1 MNASHRTLKAVIM
14 AGGFGTRLRPL
25 TSRIPKPMVPIM
37 NKPMIEH
44 IVRLLVK
51 HGIKDIVVLV
61 FYHPNIIKNFLQDG
75 SQFGASIK
83 YMKADS
89 DYGTAGSVRNAY
101 ELLEGSRILVISGD
115 VLTDFDLKKALAY
128 HEARK
133 SKATLVLTHV
143 NDPLQ
148 YGLVITEEDGKI
160 VRFLEKPTWGEVFSD
175 AVNTGIY
182 VIEPDV
188 IETVPYR
195 EEYDF
200 SKDLFP
206 LMLRQKMRLY
216 GYSAEGYWRDVGN
229 LNEYIDAQLDCL
241 DNKVAVA
248 IEGREIRY
256 NGARII
262 APMETVI
269 PPTLKARGTVV
280 IGKNVRLGDNLELT
294 DSIIGDNTS
303 VDSDSSINR
312 SILWDNVTIGAHTR
326 ITGDVIASNTIVGE
340 RVQIEENVFIS
351 DDCIIGKRA
360 YIRPNVKLWPK
371 KVVDAGATLSRS
383 LVWEDKW
390 LSAIFTDARVTGT
403 SNIEMNPEFAA
414 KLGAAFGSLLGTGK
428 YVVCSRDSD
437 TVSRMINRSLIVGF
451 MSAGTNVYDLRSEP
465 VPIVRHELRS
475 GRAAGGVHVRKS
487 PLDPDLTDIIFFDS
501 DGRDLAP
508 SKARSVERLFFGE
521 EFSRATHDQVGDIY
535 FPERAVESY
544 REHFIKSLDIEAIKE
559 KKFNVVIDYSNGVAS
574 TLFPT
579 ILGSLNA
586 TVVALNAYL
595 DPKRLTRTQRQLQI
609 DLQQL
614 RDIVKSLNYDFGF
627 MFDAGAEKIFV
638 VNKAGEFIEEDRLLS
653 LVTELFAAAD
663 PQAKRIAVPFSAS
676 REVDLVGQEH
686 GIEIVRT
693 KATHQALM
701 NAACEGSFDFVG
713 GTKGGFIFPH
723 FLFASDAMF
732 SVAKLLEMTARTG
745 LMFEDLDKM
754 VPKFKMVKKNV
765 DCPWSEKGS
774 IMRRLID
781 LTKDEN
787 RETVDGIKVHY
798 KDGTWVHLLP
808 DKERALFHINA
819 ESASE
824 AQASSMVEKFETKI
838 NLWLSEW
845 AQGSKPGNL

>member
-1 MNASHRTLKAVIM
+1 MLKAVIM

-25 TSRIPKPMVPIM
+25 TSKIPKPMVPIM

-51 HGIKDIVVLV
+51 HGIKEIVVLV
-61 FYHPNIIKNFLQDG
+61 FYHPNVIKNFLQDG

-83 YMKADS
+83 YVKADS

-101 ELLEGSRILVISGD
+101 ELLHGSRVLVISGD
-115 VLTDFDLKKALAY
+115 VLTDFDLKKVVAY
-128 HEARK
+128 HESKK

-148 YGLVITEEDGKI
+148 FGLVITEADGKI

-182 VIEPDV
+182 VVEPDV
-188 IETVPYR
+188 IEMIPYR

-200 SKDLFP
+200 SKQLFP
-206 LMLRQKMRLY
+206 LMLKQKLPLY

-229 LNEYIDAQLDCL
+229 LNEYIEAQLDCL
-241 DNKVAVA
+241 DGKVTVA
-248 IEGREIRY
+248 TDGKETARK
-256 NGARII
+256 GARII
-262 APMETVI
+262 APKGFTI
-269 PPTLKARGTVV
+269 PPSMKAKGTVV
-280 IGKNVRLGDNLELT
+280 IGKNVNIGENVELA

-303 VDSDSSINR
+303 LDSNSTINR
-312 SILWDNVTIGAHTR
+312 SILWDNITIGPYSKL
-326 ITGDVIASNTIVGE
+326 TGDVIASNTMVGE
-340 RVQIEENVFIS
+340 RVQIDENVFIS
-351 DDCIIGKRA
+351 DDCIIGRRA
-360 YIRPNVKLWPK
+360 HIRPNVKLWPK
-371 KVVDAGATLSRS
+371 KVVDVGATLSRS

-414 KLGAAFGSLLGTGK
+414 KLGAAFGSLLGSGK
-428 YVVCSRDSD
+428 YVVSSRDSD
-437 TVSRMINRSLIVGF
+437 TVSRMINRSMIVGF
-451 MSAGTNVYDLRSEP
+451 MSAGTNVYDLRGEP

-475 GRAAGGVHVRKS
+475 GRAAGGIHVRKS

-501 DGRDLAP
+501 DGRDLSP
-508 SKARSVERLFFGE
+508 SKVRSVERLFFGE
-521 EFSRATHDQVGDIY
+521 EFARAPHDQVGDIH
-535 FPERAVESY
+535 FPERANESY
-544 REHFIKSLDIEAIKE
+544 REDFIKSLDIDAIRE

-579 ILGSLNA
+579 IVGSLNA
-586 TVVALNAYL
+586 SVVALNAYL
-595 DPKRLTRTQRQLQI
+595 DPRRLTRPQRQLQT

-614 RDIVKSLNYDFGF
+614 KDIVKSLNYDFGF

-638 VNKAGEFIEEDRLLS
+638 VNKEGQFIEEDRLLS
-653 LVTELFAAAD
+653 LVTKLFAVAN
-663 PQAKRIAVPFSAS
+663 PQAKKIAVPFSAS
-676 REVDLVGQEH
+676 REVDLVAAEH
-686 GIEIVRT
+686 GLEVVRT

-701 NAACEGSFDFVG
+701 NAAYEGDYDFVG
-713 GTKGGFIFPH
+713 GTKGGFIFPN

-732 SVAKLLEMTARTG
+732 SVAKILEMTARTG
-745 LMFEDLDKM
+745 LTLSDLDGM
-754 VPKFKMVKKNV
+754 VPKFRMVKKNV

-781 LTKDEN
+781 LTKDEK

-798 KDGTWVHLLP
+798 KDGTWIHLLP
-808 DKERALFHINA
+808 DKERAIFHINA
-819 ESASE
+819 ESSDE
-824 AQASSMVEKFETKI
+824 EQASSVVERFESRI
-838 NLWLSEW
+838 NSWLSDW
-845 AQGSKPGNL
+845 AKGNSPGTE

>member
-1 MNASHRTLKAVIM
+1 MLKAVIM

-25 TSRIPKPMVPIM
+25 TSKIPKPMVPIM

-51 HGIKDIVVLV
+51 HGIKEIVVLV
-61 FYHPNIIKNFLQDG
+61 FYHPNVIKNFLQDG

-83 YMKADS
+83 YVKADS

-101 ELLEGSRILVISGD
+101 DLLQGSRVLVISGD
-115 VLTDFDLKKALAY
+115 VLTDFDLNKVIAY
-128 HEARK
+128 HESKK

-148 YGLVITEEDGKI
+148 FGLVITEADGKI

-188 IETVPYR
+188 IEMIPYR

-200 SKDLFP
+200 SKELFP
-206 LMLRQKMRLY
+206 LMLKQKLPLY

-229 LNEYIDAQLDCL
+229 LNEYIEAQLDCL
-241 DNKVAVA
+241 DNKVTVA
-248 IEGREIRY
+248 IDGIETSF
-256 NGARII
+256 NGARIV
-262 APMETVI
+262 APKDFTIPPSMKAKGTVI
-269 PPTLKARGTVV
+269 
-280 IGKNVRLGDNLELT
+280 IGKNVNIGENVELV
-294 DSIIGDNTS
+294 DSIVGDNTS
-303 VDSDSSINR
+303 IDSESSVSR
-312 SILWDNVTIGAHTR
+312 SILWDNITIGAYSK

-340 RVQIEENVFIS
+340 RAEIEENVFIS
-351 DDCIIGKRA
+351 DDCIIGTRA
-360 YIRPNVKLWPK
+360 HIRPNVKLWPK

-414 KLGAAFGSLLGTGK
+414 KLGAAFGSLVGTGK

-451 MSAGTNVYDLRSEP
+451 MSAGANVYDLRGEP

-475 GRAAGGVHVRKS
+475 GRAAGGIHVRKS

-508 SKARSVERLFFGE
+508 GKVRSIERLFFGE
-521 EFSRATHDQVGDIY
+521 EFARATHDQVGDIY
-535 FPERAVESY
+535 FPERTNESY
-544 REHFIKSLDIEAIKE
+544 REDFIKSLDIEAVKD
-559 KKFNVVIDYSNGVAS
+559 KKFNIVIDYSNGVAS

-579 ILGSLNA
+579 IVGSLSAN
-586 TVVALNAYL
+586 VIALNAYL
-595 DPKRLTRTQRQLQI
+595 DPKRLTRTQRQLNI
-609 DLQQL
+609 DIQQL
-614 RDIVKSLNYDFGF
+614 KDIVKSLNYDFGF

-638 VNKAGEFIEEDRLLS
+638 VNKQGEFIEEDRLLS
-653 LVTELFAAAD
+653 LVTKLFALAN
-663 PQAKRIAVPFSAS
+663 PQAKKIAVPFSAS
-676 REVDLVGQEH
+676 REVDLIAAEH
-686 GIEIVRT
+686 GLEVART

-701 NAACEGSFDFVG
+701 NAACEGTFDFVG
-713 GTKGGFIFPH
+713 GTKGGFIFPG
-723 FLFASDAMF
+723 FLFASDAMY
-732 SVAKLLEMTARTG
+732 SVAKILEMTAKTG
-745 LMFEDLDKM
+745 LTLGELDTM

-765 DCPWSEKGS
+765 DCPWSVKGS
-774 IMRRLID
+774 IMRKLID
-781 LTKDEN
+781 LTKNDR
-787 RETVDGIKVHY
+787 RETIDGIKVHY

-819 ESASE
+819 ESTNE
-824 AQASSMVEKFETKI
+824 EQARSAVQKFESKI
-838 NLWLSEW
+838 DSWLAEW
-845 AQGSKPGNL
+845 ARGTRPGTE